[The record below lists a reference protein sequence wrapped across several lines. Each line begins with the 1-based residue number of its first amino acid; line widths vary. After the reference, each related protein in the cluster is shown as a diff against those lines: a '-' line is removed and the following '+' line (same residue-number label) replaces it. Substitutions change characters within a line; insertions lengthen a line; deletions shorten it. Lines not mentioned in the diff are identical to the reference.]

1 MLYNSDTPISDPSN
15 GTMPLSMAS
24 PGERVR
30 LRAILGGRGIRKR
43 LADLG
48 LNLGTTIKVVRIDVA
63 GPLIVAVKDDSR
75 LALGRGMA
83 HKIMV
88 EPIAKEDC

>member
-1 MLYNSDTPISDPSN
+1 MPM
-15 GTMPLSMAS
+15 MPLAMVA
-24 PGERVR
+24 PGEEVR
-30 LRAILGGRGIRKR
+30 LTAIRGGRRMRRR

-48 LNLGTTIKVVRIDVA
+48 LNLGLTVRVIQRDGH
-63 GPLIVAVKDDSR
+63 GPLILAVKDSR

-88 EPIAKEDC
+88 ELI

>member
-1 MLYNSDTPISDPSN
+1 M
-15 GTMPLSMAS
+15 MPLTMVT

-30 LRAILGGRGIRKR
+30 MVAIRGGHTVRKR

-48 LNLGTTIKVVRIDVA
+48 LTPGTVLQIVQADGR
-63 GPLIVAVKDDSR
+63 GPLIIAFKNDAR

-83 HKIMV
+83 HKIQV
-88 EPIAKEDC
+88 EVIA

>member
-1 MLYNSDTPISDPSN
+1 M
-15 GTMPLSMAS
+15 MPLSMAS
-24 PGERVR
+24 PGTEVKLVVIHGGRR
-30 LRAILGGRGIRKR
+30 LRQR

-48 LNLGTTIKVVRIDVA
+48 LTPGTTLRVVQADFR
-63 GPLIVAVKDDSR
+63 GPLIVAFKDDAR

-88 EPIAKEDC
+88 EPLAL